1 MNAVRVM
8 QLATSMGAG
17 PNSTISLGIA
27 QRVVLQNPGG
37 GQAALSPPQP
47 QKPQK
52 RQKAKTSSSSKVA
65 KGTAATQSSKV
76 SATPSSSVEPASAE
90 TTVASSPS
98 STESATSESTA
109 SSGAESAASSGSSST
124 SAAATT
130 AQPASGQ
137 QPPSNTNGQNPAATQ
152 LLLSPTFT
160 PITAR
165 TVLDT
170 TNGRIAA
177 PVSQLDGEFILT
189 MGMKATSA
197 STTQEASQA
206 QGGLMITMAEL
217 KLMAQRQK
225 NGGTMPVTA
234 MMDEFITQSQLARVK
249 QRRRGFGV
257 I

>member
-1 MNAVRVM
+1 MNAARVI

-27 QRVVLQNPGG
+27 QRAVLQNPGG
-37 GQAALSPPQP
+37 GQTALSPPQP
-47 QKPQK
+47 QK
-52 RQKAKTSSSSKVA
+52 RQKASTSSSKVA
-65 KGTAATQSSKV
+65 KGTAPAKSSKA
-76 SATPSSSVEPASAE
+76 SATASSAVEPASAE
-90 TTVASSPS
+90 TTVTPEPS
-98 STESATSESTA
+98 LIGSATSEATA
-109 SSGAESAASSGSSST
+109 SGEAESAAPSGSSSA
-124 SAAATT
+124 SVAATT
-130 AQPASGQ
+130 PQPASGK

-160 PITAR
+160 TITAR

-189 MGMKATSA
+189 MGMKAAST
-197 STTQEASQA
+197 STTQEMNQT

-217 KLMAQRQK
+217 KLMAQRQR

-234 MMDEFITQSQLARVK
+234 MMDEFIAQSQLTRMR
-249 QRRRGFGV
+249 QRRRGAGM